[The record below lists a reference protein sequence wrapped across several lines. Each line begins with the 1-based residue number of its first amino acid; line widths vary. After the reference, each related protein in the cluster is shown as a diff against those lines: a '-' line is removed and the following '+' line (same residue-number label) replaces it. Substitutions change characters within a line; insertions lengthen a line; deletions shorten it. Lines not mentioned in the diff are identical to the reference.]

1 MLFKKIIDKRLLVP
15 AVCLLYVVLSQVL
28 VSFIF
33 SYELL
38 IFLLLLM
45 LDFFV
50 FLLVPH
56 MLLWYAD
63 KIKKLDAPEVN
74 GSLGEM
80 FSQFLLTT
88 LLARLVCLI
97 QVAIYSSGVGELK
110 VIILLSFSVILIG
123 TRLFV
128 LYYSEKNIKLV
139 ISNLILFIIVIFYHQ
154 FGV

>member
-1 MLFKKIIDKRLLVP
+1 VALIFSDKVLIILLV
-15 AVCLLYVVLSQVL
+15 
-28 VSFIF
+28 
-33 SYELL
+33 
-38 IFLLLLM
+38 LM

-80 FSQFLLTT
+80 FSQFLLTM
-88 LLARLVCLI
+88 LLARLVCLLQI
-97 QVAIYSSGVGELK
+97 AVYDSSINQTK
-110 VIILLSFSVILIG
+110 IILLFLFSITLIA

-128 LYYSEKNIKLV
+128 LYYTEKNIKL
-139 ISNLILFIIVIFYHQ
+139 IINNLVLFVLIIFYHQ
-154 FGV
+154 FGGN